1 MQTLRDSAIGAHV
14 ASIVAACALIAP
26 LAGCSAPHL
35 EARNMDAARL
45 GTCESAYLAAAD
57 GTPGLSGAYAAR
69 PALMRYLLSR
79 AAGEAWL
86 TVAASCTGR
95 FAEGALRSA
104 QVSAVTQRLG
114 GSLGIASPTPPT
126 VDYGDVVALD
136 AAPAALDAIS
146 LAEDRA
152 GFSIEVLAARG
163 ARNATL
169 AASDNHKTA
178 AQRLF
183 SLSGS
188 TDDPRRKV
196 YAVDEL
202 LAHPDTIEDPATG
215 VTANTVAVIEMN
227 CARAYLD
234 AIGGV
239 DDVDT
244 ADAAS
249 DTTGAADT
257 SDTDDAT
264 RDTTDT
270 DDTASEKTLHL
281 MARMAA
287 ARAWHAM
294 ELGYPTADA
303 ALFR

>member
-1 MQTLRDSAIGAHV
+1 MQTLRDSAIGARV

-35 EARNMDAARL
+35 EARNADAARL
-45 GTCESAYLAAAD
+45 GTCESAYLAASD
-57 GTPGLSGAYAAR
+57 GTPGLSDAYAQR

-79 AAGEAWL
+79 TAGEAWL

-114 GSLGIASPTPPT
+114 GALGIASPTPPT

-234 AIGGV
+234 AIGGA
-239 DDVDT
+239 DDEDT
-244 ADAAS
+244 GDAAS
-249 DTTGAADT
+249 DTTDAAET
-257 SDTDDAT
+257 SDAT
-264 RDTTDT
+264 RDTTGT
-270 DDTASEKTLHL
+270 SDTASEKTLHL

-294 ELGYPTADA
+294 ELGYPTGDA